1 MELFL
6 RLFNREND
14 INYIGRNWLYPGI
27 GVTYEVDFDTFK
39 ELVNKIFTN
48 HKIGL
53 EPTYTQEYQDSNL
66 ALNI

>member
-1 MELFL
+1 
-6 RLFNREND
+6 
-14 INYIGRNWLYPGI
+14 
-27 GVTYEVDFDTFK
+27 VDFDTFK

-66 ALNI
+66 APEYINFLSPRLLKLKCPRKL

>member
-1 MELFL
+1 LAIPKELVL
-6 RLFNREND
+6 
-14 INYIGRNWLYPGI
+14 
-27 GVTYEVDFDTFK
+27 YEVDFDTFK

-66 ALNI
+66 APEYINFLSPRLLKLKSQEKL

>member
-1 MELFL
+1 MILL
-6 RLFNREND
+6 D
-14 INYIGRNWLYPGI
+14 
-27 GVTYEVDFDTFK
+27 K
-39 ELVNKIFTN
+39 ELAIPKELVLHMKWILIPLKVNKIFTN